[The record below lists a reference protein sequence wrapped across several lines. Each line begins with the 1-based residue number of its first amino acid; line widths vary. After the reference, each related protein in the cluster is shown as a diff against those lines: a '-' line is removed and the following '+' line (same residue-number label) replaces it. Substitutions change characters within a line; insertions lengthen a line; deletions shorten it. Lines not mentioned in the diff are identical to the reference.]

1 MEKLIPTC
9 ALNTMGMPVK
19 KVELFMKLDN
29 AKSYLKSYYKFK
41 IDKNIY

>member
-19 KVELFMKLDN
+19 EVELFMKLDN
-29 AKSYLKSYYKFK
+29 AKNILNLIINLK
-41 IDKNIY
+41 

>member
-9 ALNTMGMPVK
+9 ALNTKGMPVK
-19 KVELFMKLDN
+19 EVEHLDN

-41 IDKNIY
+41 IEKNIY